1 MLKVGE
7 QSVVEVEAMGEAM
20 DTVNTVGRYDDCMH
34 FHKTNHHV
42 QSRPMTS
49 FLTSSMFDLM
59 TCTKI
64 VMPGQFHTLAMLL
77 FRFVV
82 LLMQ

>member
-20 DTVNTVGRYDDCMH
+20 ATVNMVSRYDDCMH
-34 FHKTNHHV
+34 FHKTNPM
-42 QSRPMTS
+42 SRPMTS
-49 FLTSSMFDLM
+49 LLTSSMFDPM

-64 VMPGQFHTLAMLL
+64 VMPAQFHTPPMFL

-82 LLMQ
+82 LLMK